1 MLNCTAR
8 TCCFY
13 VIEIF
18 LAHYLAWNKFIREIP
33 ADTLE
38 DSDQLLN
45 SHKMVY
51 FVFD

>member
-1 MLNCTAR
+1 M
-8 TCCFY
+8 
-13 VIEIF
+13 
-18 LAHYLAWNKFIREIP
+18 EIP

-51 FVFD
+51 FVFDWALDKTIIKCCKFSFFSMNLSPSS